1 MNREQLSLPIISCLY
16 LLTNSP
22 QQYEPELSDRTNDRF
37 ACERRKSLESG
48 TNQIRGHTFRER
60 SNSAPEAHYT
70 ELYVQGIAYFWRI
83 QQYMKDAINKTPNLR
98 PNYDSRCIRLEK
110 MAEFYEQKM
119 LNQKNFGKIPIAI
132 KRIFPFYERVVQGIQ
147 QEVANFSREIFSN
160 ADIASV
166 KILELLH
173 RNNSVNLTAP
183 PCTPFDL
190 AENHLK
196 ATCSPF
202 SIKPAKKLLARK
214 SSDKLQKK
222 VSFKNNENNTIKEI
236 LILLRTFLNMMPD
249 VSFEN
254 ILKKFLDNSFQNI
267 EDNLNKD
274 GVSAKTISQ
283 MKNIAKQV
291 LESTSQTENLLSYFI
306 ETIAQKFSHIN
317 SILQTLKS
325 GGRSILLEKLAF
337 KKNNV
342 SLLRNAVAVRMRRRL
357 RQLSPLPEKKDST
370 QNTFTKQKHS
380 DNELQVTSNVTNIS
394 KKIAKLGKEVSL
406 QTPIDLKR
414 QLDED
419 DTIVVLQK
427 VEEIKNTPTPVLHE
441 SVSVNKMETV
451 KVVADVY
458 SGASSPVDSISEFEF
473 SMEEESTS
481 VDTAGRI
488 VVHKVFSGFLI
499 FFVVM
504 LIQLMI
510 ILLLPLLFSLFYFL
524 LLSLFAN
531 VITAP

>member
-37 ACERRKSLESG
+37 AYERRKSLESG

-132 KRIFPFYERVVQGIQ
+132 KRIFPFYERVV

-254 ILKKFLDNSFQNI
+254 ILKNFLDNSFQNT

-451 KVVADVY
+451 NVVADVY